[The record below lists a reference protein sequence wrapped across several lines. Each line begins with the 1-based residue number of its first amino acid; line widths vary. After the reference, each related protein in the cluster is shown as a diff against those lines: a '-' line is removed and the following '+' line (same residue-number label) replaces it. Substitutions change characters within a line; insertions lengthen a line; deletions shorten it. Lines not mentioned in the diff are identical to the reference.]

1 MTASNEQA
9 LQAAA
14 ARLRAQIG
22 KETHVSDW
30 LAIEQPRVNGFADA
44 TNDHQWIHVDPKR
57 AAAGPFG
64 GPIAHGYLTLSL
76 YPYLRGLVRE
86 DVPIVPGVKNVVNY
100 GLNKARFPAPVK
112 VGARIRGRCTL
123 TAVEDVQGGLQ
134 ITEQYTV
141 EIEGGAKPACV
152 AEVIM
157 RLVF

>member
-9 LQAAA
+9 LVAAA

-22 KETHVSDW
+22 KEVHVSDW

-44 TNDHQWIHVDPKR
+44 TSDHQWIHVDPKR

-123 TAVEDVQGGLQ
+123 TAVEDVPGGVQ

-141 EIEGGAKPACV
+141 EIEGGSKPACV